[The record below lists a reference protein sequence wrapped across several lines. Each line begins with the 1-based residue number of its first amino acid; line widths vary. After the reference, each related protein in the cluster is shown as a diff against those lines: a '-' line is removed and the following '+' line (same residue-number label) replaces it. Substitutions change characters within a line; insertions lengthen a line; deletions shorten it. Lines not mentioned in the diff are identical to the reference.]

1 MSREI
6 KKEER
11 FKRGRECMTER
22 ESAGERWSV
31 WHTHTEGERER
42 ERERERVRER
52 EGVCGTEERER
63 VREREGVGDID
74 IV

>member
-22 ESAGERWSV
+22 ESAGERGSV
-31 WHTHTEGERER
+31 WHRGERESAG
-42 ERERERVRER
+42 
-52 EGVCGTEERER
+52 EGGS
-63 VREREGVGDID
+63 G
-74 IV
+74 